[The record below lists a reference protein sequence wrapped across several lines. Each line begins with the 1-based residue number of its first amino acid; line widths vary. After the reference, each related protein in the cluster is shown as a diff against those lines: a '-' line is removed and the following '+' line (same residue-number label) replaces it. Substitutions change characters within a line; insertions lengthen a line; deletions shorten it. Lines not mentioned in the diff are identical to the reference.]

1 MAKAEEIVVVEEE
14 AIVMEDKSSA
24 PSANLRITCQVC
36 SAQVHSIQLH
46 LRDEHPEMTIDDY
59 KEDYP
64 SAPLFSEFA
73 LVKMNERREEVKQ
86 NHMTSVN
93 VIPMTSNSGLEEM
106 IAMDTLFKLGKSK
119 AAYNPA
125 GEPVMIKTFART
137 KGHDEDMIPD
147 VDEGFVYD
155 IDILKNILLGLDL
168 NIPILLWGHAGTG
181 KSSFFENVAAKTNRP
196 LIRVQHT
203 INTEE
208 SHIVGQWTVRD
219 GATVFELGPLAVAM
233 RNGHLYMADEYDFA
247 MPSVLSVYQSVL
259 EGKSLVIKEADHAN
273 RVIKPHPNFRFV
285 ATGNT
290 NGSGDETG
298 LYQGTNMQN
307 SANYDRF
314 GICCKVSY
322 MAKAMETRIVV
333 NQSGIDKE
341 DAKRLVDFAN
351 AVREAFDAGKISST
365 VSPRALINAAKVG
378 LRRGSYVMGINLSFG
393 NKLNTVDKEIVD
405 GLAQRILGA

>member
-1 MAKAEEIVVVEEE
+1 MGNEAKFIVEE
-14 AIVMEDKSSA
+14 
-24 PSANLRITCQVC
+24 PSTDNRIICQVC
-36 SAQVHSIQLH
+36 SAKVHSIQIH
-46 LRDEHPEMTIDDY
+46 IRDEHIGY
-59 KEDYP
+59 SIEDYMSDFP
-64 SAPLFSEFA
+64 DAPLLSEA
-73 LVKMNERREEVKQ
+73 AKAKLEQRKGERERM
-86 NHMTSVN
+86 NHMNSAN
-93 VIPMTSNSGLEEM
+93 VVAMTANSGLEEM
-106 IAMDTLFKLGKSK
+106 ISMNDMFKLGKSK
-119 AAYNPA
+119 AAFNAA
-125 GEPVMIKTFART
+125 GEPIMIKRFVRS
-137 KGHDEDMIPD
+137 KGHDADMIPEA
-147 VDEGFVYD
+147 DEGFVYD
-155 IDILKNILLGLDL
+155 IDTLKNILLGLDL

-181 KSSFFENVAAKTNRP
+181 KSSFFENVAGKTNRP

-233 RNGHLYMADEYDFA
+233 KQGHLYMADEYDFA

-259 EGKSLVIKEADHAN
+259 EGKSLVIKEADQAN

-290 NGSGDETG
+290 NGSGDDTG

-322 MAKAMETRIVV
+322 MAKTMETRIIV

-341 DAKRLVDFAN
+341 DAKRLVDFAT
-351 AVREAFDAGKISST
+351 AVRDAFDAGKISAT
-365 VSPRALINAAKVG
+365 ISPRALINAAKVG
-378 LRRGSYVMGINLSFG
+378 MRRGCYVVGINLSFG
-393 NKLNTVDKEIVD
+393 NKLNTIDKEIVD
-405 GLAQRILGA
+405 GLSQRILG

>member
-1 MAKAEEIVVVEEE
+1 MANAERKEEN
-14 AIVMEDKSSA
+14 
-24 PSANLRITCQVC
+24 ANGGRIACQLC
-36 SAQVHSIQLH
+36 GSLIHSVQIH
-46 LRDEHPEMTIDDY
+46 IRDEHPEMSIDDY
-59 KEDYP
+59 KETFP
-64 SAPLFSEFA
+64 NAPLLSDAAKARLEQ
-73 LVKMNERREEVKQ
+73 KREERQ
-86 NHMTSVN
+86 INHINAVN
-93 VIPMTSNSGLEEM
+93 VVPMTANSGLEEM
-106 IAMDTLFKLGKSK
+106 ISMDSLFKLSKSK
-119 AAYNPA
+119 AAFNSA
-125 GEPVMIKTFART
+125 GEPIMIKRFART
-137 KGHDEDMIPD
+137 KGHDEEFIPD
-147 VDEGFVYD
+147 VDDGFVYD

-168 NIPILLWGHAGTG
+168 NIPVLLWGHAGTG
-181 KSSFFENVAAKTNRP
+181 KSSFFEQVSARTNRP

-233 RNGHLYMADEYDFA
+233 KSGHIYMADEYDFA

-259 EGKSLVIKEADHAN
+259 EGKSLVIKEADAVN

-314 GICCKVSY
+314 GICCKVNY
-322 MAKAMETRIVV
+322 MAKPMEIRIVV

-341 DAKRLVDFAN
+341 DAKRLVDFAG
-351 AVREAFDAGKISST
+351 AVREAYDAGKISAT
-365 VSPRALINAAKVG
+365 ISPRALINAAKVG
-378 LRRGSYVMGINLSFG
+378 LRRGSYKMGVDLAFG
-393 NKLNTVDKEIVD
+393 NKLNTVDFEIVS
-405 GLAQRILGA
+405 GLSQRILG

>member
-1 MAKAEEIVVVEEE
+1 MPNTAKKVE
-14 AIVMEDKSSA
+14 APKS
-24 PSANLRITCQVC
+24 NRITCQLC
-36 SAQVHSIQLH
+36 GALVHSIQNH
-46 LRDEHPEMTIDDY
+46 IRDEHDGYTIDCY
-59 KEDYP
+59 KDDFPE
-64 SAPLFSEFA
+64 APILSEA
-73 LVKMNERREEVKQ
+73 AIAQLQKIKESRI
-86 NHMTSVN
+86 NHMTSAN
-93 VIPMTSNSGLEEM
+93 VIPMTSNSGLEEKVSM
-106 IAMDTLFKLGKSK
+106 NDLFSLAKSK
-119 AAYNPA
+119 AAFNSA
-125 GEPVMIKTFART
+125 GDPIMITRFVRSH
-137 KGHDEDMIPD
+137 GHDADMIPEA
-147 VDEGFVYD
+147 DEGFVYD

-233 RNGHLYMADEYDFA
+233 KNGHLYMADEYDFA

-259 EGKSLVIKEADHAN
+259 EGKSLVIKEADAAN
-273 RVIKPHPNFRFV
+273 RIIKPHPNFRFV

-314 GICCKVSY
+314 GITCRVLY
-322 MAKAMETRIVV
+322 MAKTMETRIVV

-341 DAKRLVDFAN
+341 DAKRIVDFAT

-365 VSPRALINAAKVG
+365 ISPRALINAAKVG
-378 LRRGSYVMGINLSFG
+378 MRRGCYIMGVNLAFG
-393 NKLNTVDKEIVD
+393 NKLNMVDKEICD
-405 GLAQRILGA
+405 GLAQRILGS